1 MGAKII
7 NNSAVDCPISLKF
20 NTHYDHVTPD
30 VPQSCKDKGNFFS
43 LDAFVLSQ
51 YTRLTDGQTDRRTD
65 GFTIPNTALHTMQR
79 RKKQIALLSQINCA
93 AGWVSFGWVVGDD
106 VGQTILCTKR
116 CRCQKTKSIDLLTN
130 PLLYEKRS
138 LCVFEL
144 LFGGNVCCSS

>member
-20 NTHYDHVTPD
+20 NTHYDHVEPD

-65 GFTIPNTALHTMQR
+65 GFTIANTPLHTIQR
-79 RKKQIALLSQINCA
+79 DKKPLVRISLNLYLRCS
-93 AGWVSFGWVVGDD
+93 W
-106 VGQTILCTKR
+106 GQR
-116 CRCQKTKSIDLLTN
+116 
-130 PLLYEKRS
+130 
-138 LCVFEL
+138 
-144 LFGGNVCCSS
+144 